1 MHFVYY
7 EIMKKKRY
15 FRTSKSSL
23 VLQSLIVTALL
34 ITIFLAVFLNVSY
47 FTLSFR
53 TRFESHVAIV
63 FAVIFYIG
71 ILPLAYLEAMFLFN
85 NIVLGK
91 DKMYT
96 RGDLKLG
103 KSKIQYRVEIE
114 YKDIRRVAVMPLRRD
129 SRGVYKEVLNPLP
142 FMVIEKNNGR
152 KVLFSLRFMSVKT
165 LDRLLTELSSR
176 CSGPTINVN
185 QLVKEFENYYK
196 IYSVK

>member
-114 YKDIRRVAVMPLRRD
+114 YKDIRRVAIMPLRRD

-165 LDRLLTELSSR
+165 LDHLLTELSSR

>member
-1 MHFVYY
+1 
-7 EIMKKKRY
+7 MKKKRY

-91 DKMYT
+91 DKIYT
-96 RGDLKLG
+96 RGDLRIG

-152 KVLFSLRFMSVKT
+152 KVLFSLRFMSVKA
-165 LDRLLTELSSR
+165 LDHLLTELSSR

>member
-1 MHFVYY
+1 
-7 EIMKKKRY
+7 MKKKRY

-23 VLQSLIVTALL
+23 VLQSLILAALL

-114 YKDIRRVAVMPLRRD
+114 YKDVRRVAIMPLRRD

-165 LDRLLTELSSR
+165 LDHLLTELSSR

>member
-1 MHFVYY
+1 
-7 EIMKKKRY
+7 MKKKRY

-34 ITIFLAVFLNVSY
+34 ITIFLAIFLNISY

-114 YKDIRRVAVMPLRRD
+114 YKDVRRVAVMPLRRD

-165 LDRLLTELSSR
+165 LDHLLTELSSR

>member
-1 MHFVYY
+1 
-7 EIMKKKRY
+7 MKKKRY

-23 VLQSLIVTALL
+23 VCQALIITALL

-91 DKMYT
+91 DRMYT
-96 RGDLKLG
+96 RGDLRIG

-114 YKDIRRVAVMPLRRD
+114 YKDIRRVAIMPLRRD

-165 LDRLLTELSSR
+165 LDHLLTELSSR

>member
-1 MHFVYY
+1 MN
-7 EIMKKKRY
+7 KKRY

-114 YKDIRRVAVMPLRRD
+114 YKDIRRVAIMPLRRD

-165 LDRLLTELSSR
+165 LDHLLTELSSR

>member
-1 MHFVYY
+1 
-7 EIMKKKRY
+7 MKTKRY
-15 FRTSKSSL
+15 FRTSKTSL
-23 VLQSLIVTALL
+23 VCQALIITALL

-114 YKDIRRVAVMPLRRD
+114 YKDVRRVAIMPLRRD

-165 LDRLLTELSSR
+165 LDHLLTELSSR

>member
-1 MHFVYY
+1 
-7 EIMKKKRY
+7 MKTKRY

-47 FTLSFR
+47 FVLSFR

-165 LDRLLTELSSR
+165 LDHLLTELSSR

>member
-1 MHFVYY
+1 
-7 EIMKKKRY
+7 MKKKRY

-23 VLQSLIVTALL
+23 ALQSLIVTALL

-103 KSKIQYRVEIE
+103 KSKIQYHVAIE
-114 YKDIRRVAVMPLRRD
+114 YKDVRRVAIMPLRRD

-165 LDRLLTELSSR
+165 FDRLLTELSSR

-185 QLVKEFENYYK
+185 QIVKEFENYYK

>member
-1 MHFVYY
+1 
-7 EIMKKKRY
+7 MKTKRY

-23 VLQSLIVTALL
+23 ALQSLIVTALL
-34 ITIFLAVFLNVSY
+34 ITIFLAVFLNVCY

-71 ILPLAYLEAMFLFN
+71 ILPLAYLEAMFLFS

-165 LDRLLTELSSR
+165 LDHLLTELSLR

>member
-1 MHFVYY
+1 M
-7 EIMKKKRY
+7 ELMKKKRY

-34 ITIFLAVFLNVSY
+34 ITIFLAVFLNVCY

-114 YKDIRRVAVMPLRRD
+114 YKDVRRVAVMPLRRD

-165 LDRLLTELSSR
+165 LDHLLTELSSR

>member
-1 MHFVYY
+1 
-7 EIMKKKRY
+7 MKKKRY
-15 FRTSKSSL
+15 FRTSKT
-23 VLQSLIVTALL
+23 SLILQALVITALL
-34 ITIFLAVFLNVSY
+34 LSIFLAVFLNVSY

-114 YKDIRRVAVMPLRRD
+114 YKDIRRVAIMPLRRD

-165 LDRLLTELSSR
+165 LDHLLTELSSR

>member
-1 MHFVYY
+1 
-7 EIMKKKRY
+7 MKTKRY

-71 ILPLAYLEAMFLFN
+71 IVPLAYLEAMFLFN

-114 YKDIRRVAVMPLRRD
+114 YKDVRRVAIMPLRRD

-165 LDRLLTELSSR
+165 LDHLLTELSSR

>member
-1 MHFVYY
+1 
-7 EIMKKKRY
+7 MKKKRY

-114 YKDIRRVAVMPLRRD
+114 YKDVRRVAIMPLRRD

-152 KVLFSLRFMSVKT
+152 KVLFSLRFMSVKA
-165 LDRLLTELSSR
+165 LDHLLTELSSR

>member
-1 MHFVYY
+1 M
-7 EIMKKKRY
+7 ELMKKKRY
-15 FRTSKSSL
+15 FRTSRTSL
-23 VLQSLIVTALL
+23 VCQALIITALL

-47 FTLSFR
+47 FVLSFR

-114 YKDIRRVAVMPLRRD
+114 YKDVRRVAVMPLRRD

-165 LDRLLTELSSR
+165 LDHLLTELSSR

>member
-1 MHFVYY
+1 
-7 EIMKKKRY
+7 MKTKRY

-53 TRFESHVAIV
+53 TRFESHVAIA

-96 RGDLKLG
+96 RGDLRIG

-114 YKDIRRVAVMPLRRD
+114 YKDIRRVAIMPLRRD

-165 LDRLLTELSSR
+165 LDHLLTELSSR

>member
-34 ITIFLAVFLNVSY
+34 ITIFLAIFLNISY
-47 FTLSFR
+47 FKLSFR

-96 RGDLKLG
+96 RGDLRIG
-103 KSKIQYRVEIE
+103 KSKIQYRTEIE
-114 YKDIRRVAVMPLRRD
+114 YKDVRRVAIMPLRRD

-165 LDRLLTELSSR
+165 LDHLLTELSSR

-185 QLVKEFENYYK
+185 QLVKEFGNYFK
-196 IYSVK
+196 IYKH

>member
-1 MHFVYY
+1 
-7 EIMKKKRY
+7 MKTKRY

-23 VLQSLIVTALL
+23 VCQALIITALL

-96 RGDLKLG
+96 RGDLKFG

-114 YKDIRRVAVMPLRRD
+114 YKDVRRVVVMPLRRD

-165 LDRLLTELSSR
+165 LDHLLTELSSR

>member
-1 MHFVYY
+1 M
-7 EIMKKKRY
+7 ELMKKKRY

-63 FAVIFYIG
+63 LAVIFYFG

-91 DKMYT
+91 DKIYT

-103 KSKIQYRVEIE
+103 KSKIQYRVGIE
-114 YKDIRRVAVMPLRRD
+114 YKDVRRVAVMPLRRD

-165 LDRLLTELSSR
+165 LDHLLTELSSR

-196 IYSVK
+196 IYSAK

>member
-1 MHFVYY
+1 
-7 EIMKKKRY
+7 MKKKRY

-34 ITIFLAVFLNVSY
+34 ITIFLAVFLNISY

-96 RGDLKLG
+96 RGDLRFG
-103 KSKIQYRVEIE
+103 KGKTQYRTEIE

-152 KVLFSLRFMSVKT
+152 KVLFSLRFMSPKT
-165 LDRLLTELSSR
+165 FNRLLDELSLR

>member
-1 MHFVYY
+1 M
-7 EIMKKKRY
+7 ELMKKKRY

-114 YKDIRRVAVMPLRRD
+114 YKDVRRVAIMPLRRD

-165 LDRLLTELSSR
+165 LDHLLTELSSR

>member
-1 MHFVYY
+1 
-7 EIMKKKRY
+7 MKKKRY

-23 VLQSLIVTALL
+23 VLQSMLITALL
-34 ITIFLAVFLNVSY
+34 ISIFLAVFLNISY

-91 DKMYT
+91 DKIYT
-96 RGDLKLG
+96 RGDLRIG

-165 LDRLLTELSSR
+165 LDHLLTELSSR

>member
-1 MHFVYY
+1 
-7 EIMKKKRY
+7 MKTKRY

-114 YKDIRRVAVMPLRRD
+114 YKDVRRVAVMPLRRD

-165 LDRLLTELSSR
+165 LDHLLTELSSR

>member
-1 MHFVYY
+1 
-7 EIMKKKRY
+7 MKTKRY
-15 FRTSKSSL
+15 FRTSKTSL
-23 VLQSLIVTALL
+23 VCQALIITALL

-114 YKDIRRVAVMPLRRD
+114 YKDVRRVAVMPLRRD

-165 LDRLLTELSSR
+165 LDHLLTELSSR

>member
-1 MHFVYY
+1 
-7 EIMKKKRY
+7 MKKKHY

-23 VLQSLIVTALL
+23 ICQALIITALL
-34 ITIFLAVFLNVSY
+34 ITIFLAVFFNVSY

-53 TRFESHVAIV
+53 TEFESHVAIV

-71 ILPLAYLEAMFLFN
+71 IVPLAYLEATFLFN

-96 RGDLKLG
+96 RGDLKIG
-103 KSKIQYRVEIE
+103 KSKTQYRLEIE
-114 YKDIRRVAVMPLRRD
+114 YKDIRRVAIMSLRRD
-129 SRGVYKEVLNPLP
+129 SRGLYKEVLKPLP
-142 FMVIEKNNGR
+142 FMVVEKNNGG

-165 LDRLLTELSSR
+165 LDHLLTELSSR

>member
-1 MHFVYY
+1 
-7 EIMKKKRY
+7 MKKKRY

-23 VLQSLIVTALL
+23 MCQALIITALL

-165 LDRLLTELSSR
+165 LDHLLTELSSR

>member
-1 MHFVYY
+1 
-7 EIMKKKRY
+7 MKKKHY

-96 RGDLKLG
+96 CGDLKLV

-114 YKDIRRVAVMPLRRD
+114 YKDVRRVAIMPLRRD

-152 KVLFSLRFMSVKT
+152 KVLFSLRFISVKT
-165 LDRLLTELSSR
+165 LDHLLTELSSR

>member
-1 MHFVYY
+1 MKL
-7 EIMKKKRY
+7 MKKKRY

-23 VLQSLIVTALL
+23 VCQALIITALL
-34 ITIFLAVFLNVSY
+34 ITIFLAVFLNVCY

-71 ILPLAYLEAMFLFN
+71 ILPLAYLEAMFLFS

-114 YKDIRRVAVMPLRRD
+114 YKDVRRVAIMPLRRD

-165 LDRLLTELSSR
+165 LDHLLTELSSR

>member
-1 MHFVYY
+1 
-7 EIMKKKRY
+7 MKKKRY
-15 FRTSKSSL
+15 FRTSKSSI

-34 ITIFLAVFLNVSY
+34 ITIFLAVFLNVCY

-71 ILPLAYLEAMFLFN
+71 IVPLAYLEAMFLFN

-114 YKDIRRVAVMPLRRD
+114 YKDVRRVAIMPLRRD

-165 LDRLLTELSSR
+165 LDHLLTELSSR

>member
-1 MHFVYY
+1 
-7 EIMKKKRY
+7 MKTKRY
-15 FRTSKSSL
+15 FRTSKTSL
-23 VLQSLIVTALL
+23 VCQALIITALL

-53 TRFESHVAIV
+53 TIFESHVAIV

-114 YKDIRRVAVMPLRRD
+114 YKDVRRVAVMPLRRD

-165 LDRLLTELSSR
+165 LDHLLTELSSR

>member
-1 MHFVYY
+1 
-7 EIMKKKRY
+7 MKKKHY

-23 VLQSLIVTALL
+23 ICQALIITALL
-34 ITIFLAVFLNVSY
+34 ITIFLAVFFNVSY
-47 FTLSFR
+47 FALSFR
-53 TRFESHVAIV
+53 TEFESHVAIV

-71 ILPLAYLEAMFLFN
+71 IVPLAYLEAMFLFN

-96 RGDLKLG
+96 RGDLKIG
-103 KSKIQYRVEIE
+103 KSKTQYHLEIE
-114 YKDIRRVAVMPLRRD
+114 YKDIRRVAIMPLRRD
-129 SRGVYKEVLNPLP
+129 SRGLYKEVLKPLP
-142 FMVIEKNNGR
+142 FMVVEKNNGG

-165 LDRLLTELSSR
+165 LDHLLTELSSR

-196 IYSVK
+196 IYRFK